1 MIKFNHYITLTVL
14 QRAGM
19 GCEGG
24 ISFVSSGL
32 EGRVDWLKAVPQ
44 TEREK
49 ERKKERNKERE
60 KERNEKDIMLSRTS
74 LYFIVLYEQPHFRRM
89 GSVQ

>member
-49 ERKKERNKERE
+49 RKRKRKKERKKERERE
-60 KERNEKDIMLSRTS
+60 INK
-74 LYFIVLYEQPHFRRM
+74 
-89 GSVQ
+89 